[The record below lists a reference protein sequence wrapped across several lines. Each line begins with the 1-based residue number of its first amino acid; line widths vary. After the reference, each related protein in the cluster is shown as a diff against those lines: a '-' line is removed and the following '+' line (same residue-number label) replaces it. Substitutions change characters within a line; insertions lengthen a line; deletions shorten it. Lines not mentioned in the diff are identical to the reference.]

1 MKRNATSLEK
11 APLRQGR
18 FFERLVGIRW
28 RIFLY
33 FLLFTGLLLLL
44 LWLFQIVFLDEFYH
58 WQKERLLCAS
68 SESIVRNIDNEN
80 VESLVQRI
88 SEQNTVCILITD
100 ASMGELYAAEAWNGC
115 ILHHMGRHDLRR
127 YAAQTKAAS
136 GVTVKEFP
144 LRAFRNQ
151 AYDARMF
158 QGRVP
163 PSDMGDA
170 RSLLTVQRARRAS
183 GESVYIFLNTLIT
196 PVDGTVQTIQ
206 NQLLLITAILVLLSF
221 LLSLV
226 LSRRIT
232 RPLVETTRAA
242 AALSHGEY
250 EPVARTGYR
259 EIESLNRQLCQTARD
274 LRRAEA
280 MQQELIANIS
290 HDLRTPLTL
299 IEGYAE
305 AMRDLPDENTP
316 ENMQVIIDETK
327 RLSTLVNAVLDL
339 HTARENESHPTRF
352 NLTACVRGIIAR
364 YAKLTQQDGFRI
376 VFEPEEEVWVTAD
389 EVKVQQVLYNL
400 MNNALT
406 YTGADRTITVRQVAA
421 AGRVRMEVCDSGE
434 GIAQQDLP
442 YIWDR
447 YYRGGKPHK
456 RAAVGS
462 GLGLSIVK
470 KILEGDGL
478 PYGVQSTEGEGSTFW
493 FELSRA

>member
-1 MKRNATSLEK
+1 MKRKSKK
-11 APLRQGR
+11 ASSRQGR
-18 FFERLVGIRW
+18 FFGHLVGIRW

-44 LWLFQIVFLDEFYH
+44 LWLFQIVFLDDFYH

-68 SESIVRNIDNEN
+68 SESIARNIDNEN

-88 SEQNTVCILITD
+88 SEQNTVCVLVTD
-100 ASMGELYAAEAWNGC
+100 ANMGELYTAEAWNGC

-127 YAAQTKAAS
+127 YASETRETSA
-136 GVTVKEFP
+136 VTVKEFP

-163 PSDMGDA
+163 PSDLGDA
-170 RSLLTVQRARRAS
+170 RSLLTVQRAQRTG
-183 GESVYIFLNTLIT
+183 GETVYIFLNTLIT

-206 NQLLLITAILVLLSF
+206 NQLLMISAILVLLSF

-250 EPVARTGYR
+250 EPVAHTGYL
-259 EIESLNRQLCQTARD
+259 EIESLNRQLSQTALD

-280 MQQELIANIS
+280 MQQELVANIS

-316 ENMQVIIDETK
+316 ENMQVIIDEAK
-327 RLSTLVNAVLDL
+327 RLNTLVNAVLDL
-339 HTARENESHPTRF
+339 HTAREAESHPVRF
-352 NLTACVRGIIAR
+352 NLTSCVRGIIGR

-376 VFEPEEEVWVTAD
+376 VFEPQEELWVVAD

-400 MNNALT
+400 INNALT
-406 YTGADRTITVRQVAA
+406 YTGADRTVTVCQTSHE
-421 AGRVRMEVCDSGE
+421 GRVHMEVRDSGD
-434 GIAQQDLP
+434 GIAAQDLP

-447 YYRGGKPHK
+447 YYRGTKPHK

-470 KILEGDGL
+470 KILKAGSL
-478 PYGVQSTEGEGSTFW
+478 PYGVESAVGEGSTFW
-493 FELSRA
+493 FELNRDET